1 MGASVTYRAV
11 KLRAFNASLWQKQ
24 KHFFTMK
31 RKTPGKKAVAYP
43 IEVTKVV
50 AIGKS

>member
-1 MGASVTYRAV
+1 MLTMAETET
-11 KLRAFNASLWQKQ
+11 
-24 KHFFTMK
+24 FFHYDRN
-31 RKTPGKKAVAYP
+31 RKTPGKKAVAHP